1 METGSVPTKN
11 GAMTAPRIAVA
22 WLALTALTACAP
34 PTEEQAGVTIDR
46 LVALSDGDHIA
57 STYVDGV
64 LAPVEAGHRDLLTT
78 LSVRD
83 GAVIAAEVEVPNSVT
98 AAPEV
103 LVLSPDGT
111 TAFVAERLA
120 QRRPGDT
127 QANQLQAGDRLFA
140 VDVSD
145 PEAPAIAGVERIA
158 ESPEALAVHP
168 AGTHIAVVSNTPDA
182 SVLELVQW
190 TSAGFGDAVEFNV
203 ADLGITGDAE
213 GPRGGVTATNVQ
225 WHPSGRALAVNI
237 TTQNRVAFFT
247 VDALASG
254 GMTVQPWG
262 EPVTTGVDPFVGRFT
277 PDGRHYLTSDWG
289 RNLAATTVEERLPAG
304 RSTLSV
310 IAVGEIGSR
319 APRVVGD
326 AESDK
331 SAEGLA
337 VSPDG
342 RWVATVNMRGTAVPA
357 ESAMFDEHASV
368 SLFRLDDATGELTKI
383 GDYPLAGVLPEGGTF
398 DAGGRYFIATVF
410 EGRPGSPDGSG
421 LQVYRVG
428 SDDDPGLIP
437 VQRVPLPPG
446 VHHVAVG

>member
-1 METGSVPTKN
+1 
-11 GAMTAPRIAVA
+11 MTALRIAA
-22 WLALTALTACAP
+22 ACLALTTLAGCTP
-34 PTEEQAGVTIDR
+34 STTEPAGVTIDR
-46 LVALSDGDHIA
+46 LVALSDGDYVA
-57 STYVDGV
+57 STYADGV
-64 LAPVEAGHRDLLTT
+64 LAPAEADHRDLLTT
-78 LSVRD
+78 LSVLD
-83 GAVIAAEVEVPNSVT
+83 GAVRSAAVEVSNSVVS
-98 AAPEV
+98 APEV
-103 LVLSPDGT
+103 LALSPDGT

-120 QRRPGDT
+120 QRRIGDT
-127 QANQLQAGDRLFA
+127 RANQLPAGDRLFA

-145 PEAPAIAGVERIA
+145 PAAPAIAGVETIA
-158 ESPEALAVHP
+158 QSPEALAVHP
-168 AGTHIAVVSNTPDA
+168 AGTHIAVVSNPPDV
-182 SVLELVQW
+182 SVLQLVPW
-190 TSAGFGDAVEFNV
+190 TSAGFGDAAEFDL
-203 ADLGITGDAE
+203 AELGITGAS

-247 VDALASG
+247 VDASAPG

-277 PDGRHYLTSDWG
+277 PNGRYYLTSDWG
-289 RNLAATTVEERLPAG
+289 RNLTTTNLAERLPTG
-304 RSTLSV
+304 RSKVSA
-310 IAVGEIGSR
+310 IAVGEIGSP
-319 APRVVGD
+319 APRVVGA

-357 ESAMFDEHASV
+357 EFAMFDEHASV
-368 SLFRLDDATGELTKI
+368 SLLRLDDATGELTKI

-398 DAGGRYFIATVF
+398 DASGRYFIATVF
-410 EGRPGSPDGSG
+410 QGRPGRPDGSG

-428 SDDDPGLIP
+428 SDDDPGLTP
-437 VQRVPLPPG
+437 VQRIPLPHG